1 MLNVKRL
8 VRSAVLLRRRR
19 TSAETPSQRASRV
32 SGARASFLAV
42 AVLAS
47 TFALASPAASHP
59 SNDHEN
65 DPGDPPHVGLSC
77 TELNA
82 LPGQPTQTYI
92 VDRGVRFVLSDPNDP
107 SVGPGSNNQYGP
119 GEKVRIEVLYNQH
132 VRFSTRDDLWPRIQE
147 KLGTVT
153 LGEGEVLPTGLE
165 LLSVLFM
172 MGSQMERAESVPA
185 EGDEATRLVFEYEVP
200 SDSSNVSAGDL
211 FIHPN
216 SLVANDYSQN
226 ERDYFPAELKSLV
239 DVALQ
244 TISGPCG
251 GADVEHPPVFH
262 PNQPGSPTIVSTPKI
277 LSEPAN
283 GHTYYLGEEIVLR
296 VEFSEAV
303 TVTGTPLLTFNLGGS
318 TRQARYDAATSSE
331 TRLRF
336 NYTVAAN
343 DTTVTADTTDVEGIS
358 VTRGSLSG
366 GTIRVASGTTLA
378 TRKHYGL
385 NAQVEFLASQGGDP
399 TVSKHLVNGVTDTS
413 DYEQLREPAHLGS
426 YTTRIVSE
434 PANGDRYYT
443 GEEIIVRVDFNETVS
458 VAPGD
463 VPSLSIDFCCENF
476 RGETIAKNTV
486 QADYYEGSETKRL
499 RFKYEI
505 KTGDADADGVVV
517 PDGNFDTSNG
527 TITAADGGEIYLHF
541 SDVFEKPQPMHKIDG
556 INVPGDP
563 EVDGLPRIVSDPN
576 NDGRDGNDN
585 TYKSG
590 DVIEV
595 GISFTQ
601 GVTVNVVGDGP
612 EVDAPGGRERPR
624 CVLRAWRRHE

>member
-1 MLNVKRL
+1 M
-8 VRSAVLLRRRR
+8 
-19 TSAETPSQRASRV
+19 

-47 TFALASPAASHP
+47 SLAIASPAASHP
-59 SNDHEN
+59 SNDHAN
-65 DPGDPPHVGLSC
+65 DSGDPPHVDLSC
-77 TELNA
+77 SELNA
-82 LPGQPTQTYI
+82 LPGRPTYTYI
-92 VDRGVRFVLSDPNDP
+92 VDRGVRFVLSDPNDS
-107 SVGPGSNNQYGP
+107 SVGPGSNNQYDL

-132 VRFSTRDDLWPRIQE
+132 VRFSTRADLWPRIQE

-165 LLSVLFM
+165 PLSVLFM
-172 MGSQMERAESVPA
+172 MGSQMERAVSVPA
-185 EGDEATRLVFEYEVP
+185 EGEEAARLVFEYAVP
-200 SDSSNVSAGDL
+200 SGSSNVSAGDL

-226 ERDYFPAELKSLV
+226 EREDFPADLKSLLRV
-239 DVALQ
+239 SLQ
-244 TISGPCG
+244 SISGPCG

-366 GTIRVASGTTLA
+366 GTIRAAAVNGRSATLN
-378 TRKHYGL
+378 HYGL
-385 NAQVEFLASQGGDP
+385 DAQVEFLESQGGDP
-399 TVSKHLVNGVTDTS
+399 TVSKHLVNGVTDTT
-413 DYEQLREPAHLGS
+413 DYEQLYEPAHVSS

-434 PANGDRYYT
+434 PAKGDRYYT
-443 GEEIIVRVDFNETVS
+443 GEEIIVRVDFSEAVTGRRRGRP
-458 VAPGD
+458 VAEHRFLLRELPRRDDCQEHG
-463 VPSLSIDFCCENF
+463 PSRLL
-476 RGETIAKNTV
+476 RGIREHATAV
-486 QADYYEGSETKRL
+486 QIRNQDGRRRRRWRGRPRWQL
-499 RFKYEI
+499 RHNQRHDHRHRRRKYLPPLFGRVREA
-505 KTGDADADGVVV
+505 TADAQD
-517 PDGNFDTSNG
+517 
-527 TITAADGGEIYLHF
+527 
-541 SDVFEKPQPMHKIDG
+541 
-556 INVPGDP
+556 
-563 EVDGLPRIVSDPN
+563 
-576 NDGRDGNDN
+576 
-585 TYKSG
+585 
-590 DVIEV
+590 
-595 GISFTQ
+595 
-601 GVTVNVVGDGP
+601 
-612 EVDAPGGRERPR
+612 
-624 CVLRAWRRHE
+624 RRHQCAR